1 MKNRDTSKWICP
13 VFICRGVSS
22 VVRRCIHKR
31 TAQEYA
37 VKVIDITPSD
47 KMSPEEIE
55 EIRNATIKEIDILKK
70 VYGQENISKCQPSEV
85 QVHGRFWNI
94 KYSKIYAGPKTG
106 KHFKKLSLHK
116 KQNLK
121 PSNQVFFVI
130 SHFVVVM
137 YCKNMSVGKC
147 GHNASLAAVSIGSYM

>member
-1 MKNRDTSKWICP
+1 MKYKNRLYDQLMWLMKNRDTSKWICP

-94 KYSKIYAGPKTG
+94 KYSKNIRWAQ
-106 KHFKKLSLHK
+106 KLG
-116 KQNLK
+116 N
-121 PSNQVFFVI
+121 I
-130 SHFVVVM
+130 
-137 YCKNMSVGKC
+137 
-147 GHNASLAAVSIGSYM
+147 